1 MDNTTKT
8 IEMPGFLGCSPTDS
22 RPLSPRSG
30 GGGAEGARDVR
41 APRGK
46 WVGYI
51 PSMYIYIYIYILYI
65 IYIRNIPTYT
75 RDYMGLHGIIWV
87 IRVRGRCNWCNMIY
101 IYICNY
107 SYCDF
112 THQLKTGEDHDA
124 LEGSAQWF
132 ATGISSLIYQWD
144 KPLGFSN

>member
-51 PSMYIYIYIYILYI
+51 PSMYIYIYI
-65 IYIRNIPTYT
+65 IY
-75 RDYMGLHGIIWV
+75 
-87 IRVRGRCNWCNMIY
+87 Y
-101 IYICNY
+101 IYTEYPHVYKGLYGITWDY
-107 SYCDF
+107 LGYR
-112 THQLKTGEDHDA
+112 
-124 LEGSAQWF
+124 GSW
-132 ATGISSLIYQWD
+132 
-144 KPLGFSN
+144 